1 MPMSPVANGDKAT
14 TRAAP
19 RMRMMSAARSWLVSR
34 MAMGLDNR
42 SPATL
47 FLGLPRQERSPAA
60 IQGCPEEVVGIHH
73 AQREGAGAGHGRG
86 GGGGAERYQRLGA
99 VERTREQLRARAAAV
114 DGGAVEPAG
123 ACIEPDGAL
132 AADLRGIHVLG
143 PLQAEIVEHRLDHAG
158 ARGIGGAVE
167 VAGEAHL
174 DVPASHEVA
183 QDAAGRLDARL
194 SGGTGGATCL
204 GPALGPA
211 PRPPRR

>member
-42 SPATL
+42 GPATV

-73 AQREGAGAGHGRG
+73 AQREGAGAGRG

-99 VERTREQLRARAAAV
+99 VERTGEQFGARPAAV

-123 ACIEPDGAL
+123 A
-132 AADLRGIHVLG
+132 
-143 PLQAEIVEHRLDHAG
+143 
-158 ARGIGGAVE
+158 
-167 VAGEAHL
+167 
-174 DVPASHEVA
+174 
-183 QDAAGRLDARL
+183 
-194 SGGTGGATCL
+194 
-204 GPALGPA
+204 
-211 PRPPRR
+211 